1 MILDLDA
8 FIERER
14 PFWDE
19 LRVLLKRQQDQ
30 PDRRMS
36 IEEAQR
42 FQYLYQ
48 RASSDLVKINTFAG
62 DVEIKAYLE
71 SLVARAYSQ
80 MHEESDRSTRISPI
94 RWLVVTFPQTFRRH
108 WRAFAVSIG
117 TFFVGAGFGA
127 GMLAANYELKP
138 DLIPGQFG
146 HLSGK
151 PSERVKKEESRE
163 FDFFQSR
170 QTFSASLMANNIKV
184 SYMAMVMG
192 FTYGVFT
199 VIMMFFNGAMLGAIA
214 FDYVTDG
221 QAVFLVAWL
230 LPHGSIELPAIFIG
244 GQAGIVLGR
253 AMFGWGTN
261 LRLRQRLRLIRPDL
275 ITLIVGA
282 SLMMVWA
289 GLVESFLSQYHGPKL
304 YPQKIFLGTI
314 ELIALVLFLS
324 LGGRKLW
331 WKNRNSLERWRL
343 ERRQN

>member
-1 MILDLDA
+1 MILDLDV
-8 FIERER
+8 FIEGER

-19 LRVLLKRQQDQ
+19 LNVLLKRQRDQ

-36 IEEAQR
+36 IKEVRR

-48 RASSDLVKINTFAG
+48 RTSSDLVKIKTFAG
-62 DVEIKAYLE
+62 DVEIKTYLE

-80 MHEESDRSTRISPI
+80 LHEESGRRTRISPV
-94 RWLVVTFPQTFRRH
+94 RWLLRTFPQTFRRH
-108 WRAFAVSIG
+108 WRAFALSIG

-127 GMLAANYELKP
+127 GMLATDYDIKT
-138 DLIPGQFG
+138 DIIPSQFG

-151 PSERVKKEESRE
+151 PSDRVKKEENQE
-163 FDFFQSR
+163 FDFFESR

-214 FDYVTDG
+214 FDYVADG

-261 LRLRQRLRLIRPDL
+261 LRLRQRLRLIRADL

-289 GLVESFLSQYHGPKL
+289 GIIESFLSQYHGPAL
-304 YPQKIFLGTI
+304 YPGKIIFGVFELLG
-314 ELIALVLFLS
+314 LILFLS
-324 LGGRKLW
+324 FSGRKSGK
-331 WKNRNSLERWRL
+331 KNSKS
-343 ERRQN
+343 

>member
-36 IEEAQR
+36 IEEVQR

-48 RASSDLVKINTFAG
+48 RASSDMVKIKTFAG

-80 MHEESDRSTRISPI
+80 LHEASERSTHFSPI
-94 RWLVVTFPQTFRRH
+94 RWLLITFPQTFRRH
-108 WRAFAVSIG
+108 WRAFALSTG

-127 GMLAANYELKP
+127 GMLAVNYELKP

-151 PSERVKKEESRE
+151 PSERVKKEERQE
-163 FDFFQSR
+163 FDFFKSR

-214 FDYVTDG
+214 FDYIADG

-230 LPHGSIELPAIFIG
+230 LPHGSIELPAIFVG
-244 GQAGIVLGR
+244 GQAGLVLGR

-261 LRLRQRLRLIRPDL
+261 LGLRQRLKMIRPDL
-275 ITLIVGA
+275 ITLIAGA
-282 SLMMVWA
+282 SLMMIWA
-289 GLVESFLSQYHGPKL
+289 GVVESFLSQYHGPKL
-304 YPQKIFLGTI
+304 YPWKISLGTI
-314 ELIALVLFLS
+314 ELLFLILFLS
-324 LGGRKLW
+324 LSGRKLGL
-331 WKNRNSLERWRL
+331 KNPNS
-343 ERRQN
+343 

>member
-1 MILDLDA
+1 MILDLDV

-19 LRVLLKRQQDQ
+19 LRALLKRQEDH

-36 IEEAQR
+36 IGEVQR

-48 RASSDLVKINTFAG
+48 RTSADLVKIKTFAG
-62 DVEIKAYLE
+62 DVEIKSYLE
-71 SLVARAYSQ
+71 GLVARAYSRL
-80 MHEESDRSTRISPI
+80 HETSDQSVRLLPVQ
-94 RWLVVTFPQTFRRH
+94 WLLWTFPQTFRRH
-108 WRAFAVSIG
+108 WRAFALSIG
-117 TFFVGAGFGA
+117 TFLVGTGFGG

-146 HLSGK
+146 HLSGR
-151 PSERVKKEESRE
+151 PSERVEREESRS

-214 FDYVTDG
+214 FDYVADG

-244 GQAGIVLGR
+244 GQAGLVLGR

-261 LRLRQRLRLIRPDL
+261 LRLRQRLRLIRTDL
-275 ITLIVGA
+275 ITLIAGA

-289 GLVESFLSQYHGPKL
+289 GVVESFLSQYHGQGL
-304 YPQKIFLGTI
+304 YPWKILFGAF
-314 ELIALVLFLS
+314 ELVALVLFLS
-324 LGGRKLW
+324 FAGRD
-331 WKNRNSLERWRL
+331 SVRWRGKADFNGK
-343 ERRQN
+343 RK

>member
-19 LRVLLKRQQDQ
+19 LRVLLKRQRDQ
-30 PDRRMS
+30 PDRRMT
-36 IEEAQR
+36 IEEVQR

-48 RASSDLVKINTFAG
+48 RASSDLVKIKTFAG
-62 DVEIKAYLE
+62 DVEIKGYLE

-80 MHEESDRSTRISPI
+80 LHEESDRSTRFSPA
-94 RWLVVTFPQTFRRH
+94 RWLLSTFPQTFRRH
-108 WRAFAVSIG
+108 YRAFAVSIG
-117 TFFVGAGFGA
+117 AFFVGASFGA
-127 GMLAANYELKP
+127 GVLATNYELKP

-151 PSERVKKEESRE
+151 PSERVKKEESQE

-199 VIMMFFNGAMLGAIA
+199 VIMLFFNGAMLGAIS
-214 FDYVTDG
+214 FDYIADG
-221 QAVFLVAWL
+221 QFIFLIAWL

-244 GQAGIVLGR
+244 GQAGLVLGR

-261 LRLRQRLRLIRPDL
+261 LRLRQRLRLIRTDL
-275 ITLIVGA
+275 ITLIAGA

-289 GLVESFLSQYHGPKL
+289 GVVESFLSQYHGPRL
-304 YPQKIFLGTI
+304 YPWKIMLGAF
-314 ELIALVLFLS
+314 ELAALILLLAF
-324 LGGRKLW
+324 GGRKLW
-331 WKNRNSLERWRL
+331 WKKRNS
-343 ERRQN
+343 

>member
-1 MILDLDA
+1 MILDLDV

-19 LRVLLKRQQDQ
+19 LRTLLKRQEDH

-36 IEEAQR
+36 IEEVQH

-48 RASSDLVKINTFAG
+48 RASADLVKIKTFAG

-71 SLVARAYSQ
+71 SLVARAYSHL
-80 MHEESDRSTRISPI
+80 HETSDQSVRFLPVQ
-94 RWLVVTFPQTFRRH
+94 WLLRTFPQTFRRH
-108 WRAFAVSIG
+108 WRAFALSIG
-117 TFFVGAGFGA
+117 TFFVGAGFGG

-146 HLSGK
+146 HLSGN
-151 PSERVKKEESRE
+151 PSERVEREESRS

-170 QTFSASLMANNIKV
+170 QTFSARLMANNIKV

-192 FTYGVFT
+192 FSYGVFT
-199 VIMMFFNGAMLGAIA
+199 VIMLFFNGAMLGAIA
-214 FDYVTDG
+214 FDYVADG
-221 QAVFLVAWL
+221 QAVFLMAWL

-244 GQAGIVLGR
+244 GQAGLVLGR

-261 LRLRQRLRLIRPDL
+261 LRLRQRLRLIRTDL
-275 ITLIVGA
+275 ITLIAGA

-289 GLVESFLSQYHGPKL
+289 GVVESFLSQYHGQGL
-304 YPQKIFLGTI
+304 YPWKILFGTF
-314 ELIALVLFLS
+314 ELVALVLFLS
-324 LGGRKLW
+324 FAGRGSGW
-331 WKNRNSLERWRL
+331 WRNQRG
-343 ERRQN
+343 NNGKGK